1 MNEITLEKV
10 DLVKERAFVTY
21 LEAKEALEHAN
32 GDVLEALIYIEKNQK
47 ERYEEEI
54 SFEEAAVESETISD
68 FKEWIKGLIKM
79 GTVSRIKVKRDD
91 RVLIDVPVNAGLAA
105 GVIAVLMPQILAIG
119 VVTAVATKLT
129 IEIQKTDGSV
139 EVVNKVIKN
148 VARDFSRK
156 VKVVA
161 DDVKDMA
168 QERAQDIK
176 DVVAEK
182 KNHMSMDKSNIDYK
196 MDNESNYTYTV
207 RFDENDNE

>member
-21 LEAKEALEHAN
+21 LEAKEALEHSN

-54 SFEEAAVESETISD
+54 SFEEAAVESESISD
-68 FKEWIKGLIKM
+68 FKEWIKGLVKM

-161 DDVKDMA
+161 DDVKDIA

-176 DVVAEK
+176 DVVTEK
-182 KNHMSMDKSNIDYK
+182 KNQMSMDKSNIDYK
-196 MDNESNYTYTV
+196 VDNESNYTYTV

>member
-21 LEAKEALEHAN
+21 LEAKEALEHSN

-54 SFEEAAVESETISD
+54 SHEETSIESETISD

-139 EVVNKVIKN
+139 EIVNKVIKS
-148 VARDFSRK
+148 VAKDFTRK

-161 DDVKDMA
+161 EDVKDIA

-182 KNHMSMDKSNIDYK
+182 KNHISMDKHNSDYK
-196 MDNESNYTYTV
+196 MDNEYNYTYTV

>member
-21 LEAKEALEHAN
+21 LEAKEALEHSN

-47 ERYEEEI
+47 KKYEEEI
-54 SFEEAAVESETISD
+54 SIEEAAVESETISD
-68 FKEWIKGLIKM
+68 FKEWIKNLIKK
-79 GTVSRIKVKRDD
+79 GTVSRIKIKRDD
-91 RVLIDVPVNAGLAA
+91 KVLVDVPVNAGLAA
-105 GVIAVLMPQILAIG
+105 GVIAILMPQLLAIG

-139 EVVNKVIKN
+139 EIVNKAIKS
-148 VARDFSRK
+148 VAKDFTRK

-161 DDVKDMA
+161 EDVKDIA

-176 DVVAEK
+176 DVVSEK
-182 KNHMSMDKSNIDYK
+182 KNLISMDKQNTDYK

-207 RFDENDNE
+207 RFDDNDNE

>member
-21 LEAKEALEHAN
+21 LEAKEALEHSN

-47 ERYEEEI
+47 QKYEEEI
-54 SFEEAAVESETISD
+54 SFEETAVESETISD
-68 FKEWIKGLIKM
+68 FKEWIKNLIKK
-79 GTVSRIKVKRDD
+79 GTVSRIKIKRDD
-91 RVLIDVPVNAGLAA
+91 KVLIDVPINAGLAA
-105 GVIAVLMPQILAIG
+105 GVIAVLMPQLLAIG

-139 EVVNKVIKN
+139 EVVNKVIKS
-148 VARDFSRK
+148 VAKDFTRK

-161 DDVKDMA
+161 EDVKDIA
-168 QERAQDIK
+168 QDRAQDIK
-176 DVVAEK
+176 DVVSEK
-182 KNHMSMDKSNIDYK
+182 KNHISMDKQNTDYK

-207 RFDENDNE
+207 RFDDNDNE

>member
-21 LEAKEALEHAN
+21 LEAKEALEHSN

-54 SFEEAAVESETISD
+54 SHEETSIESETISD

-139 EVVNKVIKN
+139 EIVNKVIKS
-148 VARDFSRK
+148 VAKDFTRK

-161 DDVKDMA
+161 EDVKDIA

-182 KNHMSMDKSNIDYK
+182 KNHISMDKHNSDYK